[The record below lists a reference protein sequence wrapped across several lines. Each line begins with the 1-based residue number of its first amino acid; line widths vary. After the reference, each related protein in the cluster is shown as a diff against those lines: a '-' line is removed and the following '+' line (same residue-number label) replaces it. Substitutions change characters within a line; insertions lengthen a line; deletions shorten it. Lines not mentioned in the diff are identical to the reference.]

1 MDLSRRAAQVNLEM
15 LEAITISASK
25 FHGVRQMC
33 VWGMVMQL
41 HHCANRHQMTGS
53 ALVHPALVGVRA

>member
-1 MDLSRRAAQVNLEM
+1 MNLSRRGAQVNLEV
-15 LEAITISASK
+15 LETIAILGLEV
-25 FHGVRQMC
+25 HGVRQMR
-33 VWGMVMQL
+33 VWGLVMQL